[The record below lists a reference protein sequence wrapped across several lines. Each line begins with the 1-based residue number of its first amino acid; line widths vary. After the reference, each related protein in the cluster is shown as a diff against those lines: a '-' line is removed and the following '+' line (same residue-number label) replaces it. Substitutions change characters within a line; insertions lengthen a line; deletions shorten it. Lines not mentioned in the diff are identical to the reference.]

1 MCSLQNGVLTMVS
14 MAVGSQTT
22 LSLCSKVGVSC
33 SCCNAMTSLG
43 IGGASL
49 SDRGIGLEDRSNG
62 LKLLCTLILD

>member
-22 LSLCSKVGVSC
+22 LSLCLKVGVSC

-43 IGGASL
+43 TGGASL
-49 SDRGIGLEDRSNG
+49 SDRGIGPEDRSNS
-62 LKLLCTLILD
+62 LKLLCTLRL

>member
-22 LSLCSKVGVSC
+22 LSLCLKVGVSC

-43 IGGASL
+43 TGGASL
-49 SDRGIGLEDRSNG
+49 SDRGIEDRSNS
-62 LKLLCTLILD
+62 LKLLCTLRL